1 MLPMGPTPWIWQRF
15 VSKAATKRDQKPIA
29 DDTEG
34 MGLDPH
40 RKRVVRTG
48 DYFFV
53 AAAAV
58 ACVALLV
65 WAFFG

>member
-1 MLPMGPTPWIWQRF
+1 MPPVSRLLWIWARF
-15 VSKAATKRDQKPIA
+15 ISDTETNRAQNRLR

-34 MGLDPH
+34 MGLNPH

-53 AAAAV
+53 ATAAV

>member
-1 MLPMGPTPWIWQRF
+1 MGLRPTGPPTRTVQPCG
-15 VSKAATKRDQKPIA
+15 VSMRAG
-29 DDTEG
+29 DTEG
-34 MGLDPH
+34 MGLNPH

-53 AAAAV
+53 ATAAV